1 MTQVEKNAGKITF
14 GNILLTLLVLGTF
27 VVGGLMYKLYQQLT
41 ETPEKTANWH
51 QNQQQLP
58 VEVMSPNAAPGS
70 ERVYRPAGA
79 SAPTPAAVPT
89 AQTAPAPATAAASA
103 VAAPVNPNALTA
115 GEAAPRKPAAAPKR
129 NTAAEA
135 QGGNNGAEASSDSG
149 VPLLPTNVTHAP
161 APQAAPKPAE
171 QPKERPLKPR
181 PAEGQKSGDAIEE
194 LF

>member
-27 VVGGLMYKLYQQLT
+27 IVGGLMYKLYQELT

-79 SAPTPAAVPT
+79 SAPAPAAVPA
-89 AQTAPAPATAAASA
+89 AQTAAAPAPTAASA
-103 VAAPVNPNALTA
+103 AAPVNPNALTS
-115 GEAAPRKPAAAPKR
+115 GEAAPRKPAAPKR
-129 NTAAEA
+129 NAAAETSVKA
-135 QGGNNGAEASSDSG
+135 QSSNAAETPSDGG
-149 VPLLPTNVTHAP
+149 VPLHPINVPT
-161 APQAAPKPAE
+161 PQAAPKPVE
-171 QPKERPLKPR
+171 QLKERPLKPR
-181 PAEGQKSGDAIEE
+181 PAEGQKSNDAIEE

>member
-27 VVGGLMYKLYQQLT
+27 IVGGLMYKLYQELT

-79 SAPTPAAVPT
+79 SAPAAVPT
-89 AQTAPAPATAAASA
+89 TAQTVPAHTPFAAASA
-103 VAAPVNPNALTA
+103 TATVNPNALTA
-115 GEAAPRKPAAAPKR
+115 GEAAPRKPASKR
-129 NTAAEA
+129 NAAAETSAKAQNSNAAEA
-135 QGGNNGAEASSDSG
+135 PSDGG
-149 VPLLPTNVTHAP
+149 VPLHPINVPT
-161 APQAAPKPAE
+161 PQAAPKPVE
-171 QPKERPLKPR
+171 QLKERPLKPR
-181 PAEGQKSGDAIEE
+181 PAEGQKSNDAIEE